1 MPHHPHRE
9 RVLAL
14 AAMLQTAHLVRG
26 IARKGVADAGEI
38 RHCLSG
44 ILSADDAGKQM
55 LQPTSLRS
63 GLIFLQDILRGNA
76 MRTDARDARELLAYC
91 AGMMT
96 IEKKLSRNRH
106 MLQQLA
112 DGIERIRRQ
121 RDYFGDIMH
130 ENVIAAI
137 AGLYGETVST
147 LKPRIIVH
155 GKPHHLGQPRNTQ
168 TVRALLLGGI
178 RAAHLWRVHG
188 GGKLQLLLRRRALA
202 REAERIIHESE
213 QS

>member
-14 AAMLQTAHLVRG
+14 AAMLQCAHLVQG
-26 IARKGVADAGEI
+26 IARKGNADAGEI
-38 RHCLSG
+38 RHGLRA
-44 ILSADDAGKQM
+44 ILNEKDEHLLLAPEK
-55 LQPTSLRS
+55 LRN
-63 GLIFLQDILRGNA
+63 GLILVQDILHGNA
-76 MRTDARDARELLAYC
+76 MRTDAREARELMAYC
-91 AGMMT
+91 AGMMLL
-96 IEKKLSRNRH
+96 EKKLSRNRP

-112 DGIERIRRQ
+112 EGIERIRRQ
-121 RDYFGDIMH
+121 CDYFGDIMH

-137 AGLYGETVST
+137 ASLYGESVST

-155 GKPHHLGQPRNTQ
+155 GKPHHLGQPRNTE

-178 RAAHLWRVHG
+178 RAAHLWRRRG
-188 GGKLQLLLRRRALA
+188 GGKLQLLMHRRALA

-213 QS
+213 RS